1 MSFIKKIYAFF
12 LILNNFYLLLYFK
25 NNQKILKIKKL
36 PINQLNKKLRINNK
50 KGEYSQLVIKINSLK
65 LLKNNHIN
73 LR

>member
-25 NNQKILKIKKL
+25 NNQKILKMKKL
-36 PINQLNKKLRINNK
+36 LINQLNKKPRINNK
-50 KGEYSQLVIKINSLK
+50 KGEYDQLVIKINSLK

>member
-25 NNQKILKIKKL
+25 NNQQILKEKKL
-36 PINQLNKKLRINNK
+36 LINQSNKKPRINNK
-50 KGEYSQLVIKINSLK
+50 KGEYSQLVIEINSLK

>member
-25 NNQKILKIKKL
+25 NNQQILKSKKL
-36 PINQLNKKLRINNK
+36 PINQSNKKLRINNK

-65 LLKNNHIN
+65 L
-73 LR
+73 